1 MSLEDVRVKIDEID
15 QQLLRLL
22 SERAEQVHLV
32 GEIKRK
38 AGLEFYAPER
48 EEKLLRKLADI
59 NAANQSRLPEKSIR
73 AIFRE
78 IMSAALALEEPLKI
92 AYLGPVGS
100 WTHQVA
106 QGKFGHSLTY
116 LAEAATDGVFD
127 RVETGAAD
135 YGVLPIEHST
145 EGGVHHTLDQ
155 LVDSP
160 LQICAQVL
168 WRTETGHTPRSD
180 TAPARF
186 IILGRRASQRTGD
199 DRSMLMVHA
208 RDKVGALLEVLQVF
222 AGRGINVRQIENR
235 PVAGGDGGSSEA
247 RFFLE
252 VNGHCEDESLKSAAQ
267 DLSGHNAI
275 VKVLGSYP
283 VPTWVE
289 ER

>member
-1 MSLEDVRVKIDEID
+1 MSLEDVRIKIDEID
-15 QQLLRLL
+15 RELLRLL
-22 SERAEQVHLV
+22 SERAEQVHLI

-38 AGLEFYAPER
+38 DGLEFYAPER
-48 EEKLLRKLADI
+48 EEKLLRKLAGI
-59 NAANQSRLPEKSIR
+59 NADNHGRLPEKSIR

-116 LAEAATDGVFD
+116 LAAAATDGVFE
-127 RVETGAAD
+127 RVESGAAD
-135 YGVLPIEHST
+135 YGVLPIEHSS

-168 WRTETGHTPRSD
+168 WRTETGHTSRADS
-180 TAPARF
+180 APARF
-186 IILGRRASQRTGD
+186 IVLGRRASQQTGD

-208 RDKVGALLEVLQVF
+208 RDKVGALLEVLKVF

-235 PVAGGDGGSSEA
+235 PVAGDGISNEA

-252 VNGHCEDESLKSAAQ
+252 VNGHCEDDGLKTAAN
-267 DLSGHNAI
+267 DLSSHDAI

-283 VPTWVE
+283 APTWIE

>member
-15 QQLLRLL
+15 QELLRLL

-38 AGLEFYAPER
+38 DGLEFYAPER
-48 EEKLLRKLADI
+48 EEKLLRKLAGI
-59 NAANQSRLPEKSIR
+59 NAANKGRLPEKSIR

-78 IMSAALALEEPLKI
+78 IMSAALAVEEPLKI

-116 LAEAATDGVFD
+116 LAEAATDGVFE
-127 RVETGAAD
+127 RVESGAAD

-160 LQICAQVL
+160 LQICAQIL
-168 WRTETGHTPRSD
+168 WRTETGHAPRAD
-180 TAPARF
+180 AAPARF
-186 IILGRRASQRTGD
+186 IILGRRPSQMTGD
-199 DRSMLMVHA
+199 DRSMLMVRA
-208 RDKVGALLEVLQVF
+208 RDKVGALLEVLKVF

-235 PVAGGDGGSSEA
+235 PVAGNAGSDEA

-252 VNGHCEDESLKSAAQ
+252 VNGHCEEESLKAAAN
-267 DLSGHNAI
+267 DLSSQDAV

-283 VPTWVE
+283 APTWIE

>member
-1 MSLEDVRVKIDEID
+1 MSLDEVRAKIDEID
-15 QQLLRLL
+15 RQLLKLL
-22 SERAEQVHLV
+22 SDRAEQVHLV

-38 AGLEFYAPER
+38 DGLEFYAPER

-59 NAANQSRLPEKSIR
+59 NAANKGRLPEKSIR

-106 QGKFGHSLTY
+106 QSKFGHSLSY
-116 LAEAATDGVFD
+116 LSEAATSGVFD
-127 RVETGAAD
+127 RVESGAAD

-145 EGGVHHTLDQ
+145 EGGVQHTLDE

-168 WRTETGHTPRSD
+168 WRTETAAAGRTDTP
-180 TAPARF
+180 PARF
-186 IILGRRASQRTGD
+186 IILGRRASQQTGD
-199 DRSMLMVHA
+199 DRSMLMVRA
-208 RDKVGALLEVLQVF
+208 RDKVGALLEVLQIF

-235 PVAGGDGGSSEA
+235 PVPGDAFSSEA

-252 VNGHCEDESLKSAAQ
+252 VNGHCADESLKLAIS
-267 DLSGHNAI
+267 DLAVHEAE
-275 VKVLGSYP
+275 VKLLGSYP
-283 VPTWVE
+283 APAWIE